1 MSRQVIASP
10 MEPIKNKRK
19 RWNGKKLALTLGGWG
34 IGLLFFAPYG
44 YMILTALKPL
54 TEVSAIPTTYLPKSW
69 ALSNFTQV
77 WKEIPLANYL
87 KSSFIISISAT
98 LIVITISIPAA
109 YYVARNNFKGK
120 SLFLFLVLVTQMF
133 SPTALVIGIFREIVK
148 FKLVDTYLALI
159 LIYSAFNLAFSI
171 WILSSFFR
179 SIPAEIEEAAFIDGC
194 GRLKT
199 LIKVV
204 LPLAL
209 PGIVTAFIFT
219 FIAAWNEFVIALT
232 LTSSPEREPLT
243 VGLTSLIG
251 QYQVQWNYLFAG
263 SLIAIVPVVILFAL
277 IEKWLIGGLTAGSV
291 K

>member
-1 MSRQVIASP
+1 MAAPVGSVSRA
-10 MEPIKNKRK
+10 KKK
-19 RWNGKKLALTLGGWG
+19 WTGKKVSLAISGW
-34 IGLLFFAPYG
+34 IVGLIFFAPYLH
-44 YMILTALKPL
+44 MIFTALKPL
-54 TEVSAIPTTYLPKSW
+54 TEVSAIPTTYLPKTW
-69 ALSNFTQV
+69 AWNNFIGV
-77 WKEIPLANYL
+77 WKEIPLATFL
-87 KSSFIISISAT
+87 KSSFIISICAT
-98 LIVITISIPAA
+98 LIVIVVSVPAA
-109 YYVARNNFKGK
+109 YYTARNNFRGK
-120 SLFLFLVLVTQMF
+120 TFFLFLVLTTQMF
-133 SPTALVIGIFREIVK
+133 SPTALVVGIFREIVK
-148 FKLVDTYLALI
+148 FKLVDTYLALV

-171 WILSSFFR
+171 WILSSFFK

-194 GRLKT
+194 GRFKT
-199 LIKVV
+199 LVKVV

-209 PGIVTAFIFT
+209 PGLVTAFIFT

-277 IEKWLIGGLTAGSV
+277 IEKWLVGGLTAGSV